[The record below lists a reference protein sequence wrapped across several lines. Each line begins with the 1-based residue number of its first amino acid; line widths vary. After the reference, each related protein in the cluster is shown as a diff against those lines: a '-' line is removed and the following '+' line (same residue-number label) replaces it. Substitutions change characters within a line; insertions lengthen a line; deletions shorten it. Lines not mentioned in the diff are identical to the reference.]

1 MKNNRKML
9 INILVLA
16 VLACLVLAGCGSP
29 TSVQAEPIGLEA
41 AKAVALEDAGLS
53 ASAVSFTTTGLDR
66 QGDTEYYAIDFTSG
80 DSSYQYDIDAISGR
94 VIECR
99 INQGT
104 SLAAQPQATQT
115 PQTAQT
121 AQTSPAPGTQS
132 SQTPSAQTQSSGEL
146 IGEEAARDAAL
157 EHAGLTE
164 SQVTFLKTKL
174 DREDGRQVYEVEFY
188 TQDYKEYDYEIDALT
203 GEVRSFDYDVET
215 YFQTS
220 GNSGTGTEL
229 TAEEAKAL
237 ALSQVPGA
245 TESDIIEFK
254 TDRDDGRIE
263 YEGEILYSGMK
274 YEFEIDGYSGAI
286 RSWEVEKAHHW

>member
-1 MKNNRKML
+1 MKNNKKRI
-9 INILVLA
+9 INILVVA
-16 VLACLVLAGCGSP
+16 VLACLILAGCGSP
-29 TSVQAEPIGLEA
+29 TSVKAQPIGLEA

-53 ASAVSFTTTGLDR
+53 ASAVSFSTTGLDR

-80 DSSYQYDIDAISGR
+80 DSSYEYDIDAISGR

-99 INQGT
+99 ISQGT
-104 SLAAQPQATQT
+104 VSAAQPQASAQ
-115 PQTAQT
+115 PQT
-121 AQTSPAPGTQS
+121 TSAPGSSQS
-132 SQTPSAQTQSSGEL
+132 SQTGTQSSGEL
-146 IGEEAARDAAL
+146 IGEQAARDAAL
-157 EHAGLTE
+157 EHAGLSD

-203 GEVRSFDYDVET
+203 GEVRSYDYDAET
-215 YFQTS
+215 YFQSS
-220 GNSGTGTEL
+220 GSDSEI
-229 TAEEAKAL
+229 TAEEAKTLAL
-237 ALSQVPGA
+237 AQVPGA

-286 RSWEVEKAHHW
+286 RSWEAEKAGLW

>member
-1 MKNNRKML
+1 MKNKMK
-9 INILVLA
+9 IFVLA
-16 VLACLVLAGCGSP
+16 ALACLILAGCGSP

-66 QGDTEYYAIDFTSG
+66 QGDTEYYAIDLTSG

-99 INQGT
+99 ISQGT
-104 SLAAQPQATQT
+104 ASAAMAQSNAQASQTQAASSSGT
-115 PQTAQT
+115 
-121 AQTSPAPGTQS
+121 TQS
-132 SQTPSAQTQSSGEL
+132 SSVQTQSSGEL
-146 IGEEAARDAAL
+146 IGEQAARDAAL

-174 DREDGRQVYEVEFY
+174 DREDGRQIYEVEFY
-188 TQDYKEYDYEIDALT
+188 TEDYKEYDYEIDALT
-203 GEVRSFDYDVET
+203 GEVYSYDYDVET
-215 YFQTS
+215 YFQSS
-220 GNSGTGTEL
+220 GSGSEI

-237 ALSQVPGA
+237 ALAQVPGA
-245 TESDIIEFK
+245 TESDIIKFE

-274 YEFEIDGYSGAI
+274 YEFEIDAYSGTI
-286 RSWEVEKAHHW
+286 RSWEAEPVRQ

>member
-16 VLACLVLAGCGSP
+16 VLACFVLAGCGSP

-132 SQTPSAQTQSSGEL
+132 SQTPSVQTQSSGEL
-146 IGEEAARDAAL
+146 IGEQAARDAAP
-157 EHAGLTE
+157 
-164 SQVTFLKTKL
+164 V
-174 DREDGRQVYEVEFY
+174 
-188 TQDYKEYDYEIDALT
+188 
-203 GEVRSFDYDVET
+203 
-215 YFQTS
+215 
-220 GNSGTGTEL
+220 
-229 TAEEAKAL
+229 
-237 ALSQVPGA
+237 
-245 TESDIIEFK
+245 
-254 TDRDDGRIE
+254 
-263 YEGEILYSGMK
+263 
-274 YEFEIDGYSGAI
+274 
-286 RSWEVEKAHHW
+286 

>member
-157 EHAGLTE
+157 EHAGLSD

-188 TQDYKEYDYEIDALT
+188 TEDYKEYDYEIDALT
-203 GEVRSFDYDVET
+203 GEVYSYDYDAET
-215 YFQTS
+215 YFQSS
-220 GNSGTGTEL
+220 GSGSEITE
-229 TAEEAKAL
+229 EEAKAL
-237 ALSQVPGA
+237 ALAQVPGA
-245 TESDIIEFK
+245 TESDIIKFE

-274 YEFEIDGYSGAI
+274 YEFEIDAYSGTI
-286 RSWEVEKAHHW
+286 RSWEAEKAGLW

>member
-1 MKNNRKML
+1 MKNKMK
-9 INILVLA
+9 IFVLA

-29 TSVQAEPIGLEA
+29 TSVQAQPIGLEA

-53 ASAVSFTTTGLDR
+53 ASAVSFSTTGLDR

-80 DSSYQYDIDAISGR
+80 DSSYEYDIDAISGR

-99 INQGT
+99 VSQGT
-104 SLAAQPQATQT
+104 VAAAQPQASAQ
-115 PQTAQT
+115 PQTT
-121 AQTSPAPGTQS
+121 AAPGN
-132 SQTPSAQTQSSGEL
+132 SQTGIQSSGEL
-146 IGEEAARDAAL
+146 IGEQAARDAAL
-157 EHAGLTE
+157 EHAGLSD

-203 GEVRSFDYDVET
+203 GEVRSYDYDVET

-237 ALSQVPGA
+237 ALAQVPGA

-286 RSWEVEKAHHW
+286 RSWEAESCHH

>member
-1 MKNNRKML
+1 MKNNKKRI
-9 INILVLA
+9 INILVVA
-16 VLACLVLAGCGSP
+16 VLACLILAGCGSP
-29 TSVQAEPIGLEA
+29 TSVKAQPIGLEA

-53 ASAVSFTTTGLDR
+53 ASAVSFSTTGLDR

-80 DSSYQYDIDAISGR
+80 DSSYEYDIDAISGR

-99 INQGT
+99 ISQGT
-104 SLAAQPQATQT
+104 VSAAQPQASAQ
-115 PQTAQT
+115 PQT
-121 AQTSPAPGTQS
+121 TSAPGSSQS
-132 SQTPSAQTQSSGEL
+132 SQTGTQSSGEL
-146 IGEEAARDAAL
+146 IGEQAARDAAL
-157 EHAGLTE
+157 EHAGLSD

-203 GEVRSFDYDVET
+203 GEVRSYDYDAET
-215 YFQTS
+215 YFQSS
-220 GNSGTGTEL
+220 GSDSEI

-237 ALSQVPGA
+237 ALAQVPGA

-286 RSWEVEKAHHW
+286 RSWEVETARR

>member
-1 MKNNRKML
+1 MKNNKKRI
-9 INILVLA
+9 INILVVA
-16 VLACLVLAGCGSP
+16 VLACLILAGCGSP

-53 ASAVSFTTTGLDR
+53 ASAVSFSTTGLDR

-80 DSSYQYDIDAISGR
+80 DSSYEYDIDAISGR

-99 INQGT
+99 ISQGT
-104 SLAAQPQATQT
+104 VSAAQPQASAQ
-115 PQTAQT
+115 PQT
-121 AQTSPAPGTQS
+121 TSAPGSSQS
-132 SQTPSAQTQSSGEL
+132 SQTGTQSSGEL
-146 IGEEAARDAAL
+146 IGEQAARDAAL
-157 EHAGLTE
+157 EHAGLSD

-203 GEVRSFDYDVET
+203 GEVRSYDYDVET

-237 ALSQVPGA
+237 ALAQVPGA

-274 YEFEIDGYSGAI
+274 YEFEIDAYSGTI
-286 RSWEVEKAHHW
+286 RSWEAEKAGLW

>member
-1 MKNNRKML
+1 MKNNKKRI
-9 INILVLA
+9 INILVVA
-16 VLACLVLAGCGSP
+16 VLACLILAGCGSP
-29 TSVQAEPIGLEA
+29 TSVKAQPIGLEA
-41 AKAVALEDAGLS
+41 AKAVALDDAGLS

-99 INQGT
+99 ISQGT
-104 SLAAQPQATQT
+104 ASAAM
-115 PQTAQT
+115 AQSN
-121 AQTSPAPGTQS
+121 AQTSQTQTTAAPGSTQS
-132 SQTPSAQTQSSGEL
+132 SQSSSVQTQSSGEL
-146 IGEEAARDAAL
+146 IGEQAARDAAL
-157 EHAGLTE
+157 EHAGLSD

-188 TQDYKEYDYEIDALT
+188 TEDYKEYDYEIDALT
-203 GEVRSFDYDVET
+203 GEVYSYDYDAET
-215 YFQTS
+215 YFQSS
-220 GNSGTGTEL
+220 GSDSEI

-237 ALSQVPGA
+237 ALAQVPGA

-286 RSWEVEKAHHW
+286 RSWEVETARR

>member
-1 MKNNRKML
+1 MKNNKKRI
-9 INILVLA
+9 INILVVT
-16 VLACLVLAGCGSP
+16 VLACLILAGCGSP
-29 TSVQAEPIGLEA
+29 TSVKAQPIGLEA

-53 ASAVSFTTTGLDR
+53 ASAVSFSTTGLDR

-80 DSSYQYDIDAISGR
+80 DSSYEYDIDAISGR

-99 INQGT
+99 VSQGT
-104 SLAAQPQATQT
+104 ALAAQDGSQTQAAST
-115 PQTAQT
+115 PA
-121 AQTSPAPGTQS
+121 AQS
-132 SQTPSAQTQSSGEL
+132 SSAQTQSSGEL
-146 IGEEAARDAAL
+146 IGEQAARDAAL

-203 GEVRSFDYDVET
+203 GEVRSYDYDVET

-245 TESDIIEFK
+245 TESDVIEFK

-286 RSWEVEKAHHW
+286 RSWEVESYSHHW

>member
-1 MKNNRKML
+1 MKNNKKRI
-9 INILVLA
+9 INILVVA
-16 VLACLVLAGCGSP
+16 VLACLILAGCGSP
-29 TSVQAEPIGLEA
+29 TSVKAQPIGLEA

-53 ASAVSFTTTGLDR
+53 ASAVSFSTTGLDR

-80 DSSYQYDIDAISGR
+80 DSSYEYDIDAISGR

-99 INQGT
+99 ISQGT
-104 SLAAQPQATQT
+104 VSAAQPQT
-115 PQTAQT
+115 
-121 AQTSPAPGTQS
+121 TSAPGISQS
-132 SQTPSAQTQSSGEL
+132 SQTGTQSSGEL
-146 IGEEAARDAAL
+146 IGEQAARDAAL
-157 EHAGLTE
+157 EHAGLSD

-203 GEVRSFDYDVET
+203 GEVRSYDYDVET

-237 ALSQVPGA
+237 ALAQVPGA

-286 RSWEVEKAHHW
+286 RSWEVETARR

>member
-1 MKNNRKML
+1 MKNKMK
-9 INILVLA
+9 IFVLA
-16 VLACLVLAGCGSP
+16 ALACLILAGCGSP

-41 AKAVALEDAGLS
+41 AKAVALDDAGLS

-99 INQGT
+99 ISQGT
-104 SLAAQPQATQT
+104 ALAAQTTAQPQATS
-115 PQTAQT
+115 
-121 AQTSPAPGTQS
+121 TSAAQS
-132 SQTPSAQTQSSGEL
+132 SQSSSVQNQSSGEL
-146 IGEEAARDAAL
+146 IGEQAARDAAL
-157 EHAGLTE
+157 DHAGLTE

-188 TQDYKEYDYEIDALT
+188 TEDYKEYDYEIDALT
-203 GEVRSFDYDVET
+203 GEVYSYDYDAET
-215 YFQTS
+215 YFQSS
-220 GNSGTGTEL
+220 GSDSEI
-229 TAEEAKAL
+229 TAEEAKTLAL
-237 ALSQVPGA
+237 AQVPGA
-245 TESDIIEFK
+245 TESDIIKFE

-274 YEFEIDGYSGAI
+274 YEFEIDAYSGTI
-286 RSWEVEKAHHW
+286 RSWEAEAVRR